1 MQTLCDRCGLDGEIC
16 PCKTMDQKKQIRDL
30 IADYERI
37 IMKAKAFAL
46 KMFLETP
53 RIAQKDD
60 FNLLW
65 RDFVFGRTKP

>member
-1 MQTLCDRCGLDGEIC
+1 MY
-16 PCKTMDQKKQIRDL
+16 QKKQIRDL